1 MEIKQM
7 NKRYL
12 SDIDI
17 REAVTRIS
25 FQMFKDQ
32 WRPDYIVGITRGG
45 LIPAVL
51 MSHLTGI
58 KMHTLDV
65 RLRDGGENSDNE
77 SNLWMAEDAFGEFQM
92 GHGYEGKNILIIDD
106 INDTGATFNWI
117 KQDWE
122 SGCHPNG
129 TQRWNEVWHKSV
141 RFASCIENLGSE
153 VSSDYSFIEIN
164 KAEKDEWIVFPW
176 EH

>member
-1 MEIKQM
+1 M

-12 SDIDI
+12 SEIDI
-17 REAVTRIS
+17 REAVTNIS
-25 FQMFKDQ
+25 FQMFKDD
-32 WRPDYIVGITRGG
+32 WKPDYIVGITRGG

-65 RLRDGGENSDNE
+65 RLRDGDDNE
-77 SNLWMAEDAFGEFQM
+77 CESNCWMSEDAYGEFQM

-117 KQDWE
+117 KKDWE
-122 SGCHPNG
+122 TSCRPGDTH
-129 TQRWNEVWHKSV
+129 RWHEVWHKSV
-141 RFASCIENLGSE
+141 RFASCVENLGSE
-153 VSSDYSFIEIN
+153 VDSDYSFIEIN

>member
-1 MEIKQM
+1 M

-58 KMHTLDV
+58 KMYTLDV

-122 SGCHPNG
+122 SGCHPND

-141 RFASCIENLGSE
+141 RFASCIENLGGE
-153 VSSDYSFIEIN
+153 FSSDYSFIEIK